1 MMKISIK
8 TFLPVMIFLL
18 APQLSGAQQE
28 ITFTYNP
35 VSFTEYLSA
44 VVQGNIGYIAEK
56 FSVSISEAELKSAR
70 VFPDPEI
77 SLAYVNNEDTRLQM
91 GQAFESEIT
100 YPVSLGNR
108 RKAGI
113 SLAKS
118 KHELSQMLLGLY
130 FQNLRADAA
139 LAYYACLRDQKK
151 YRIHLSIYEQLKK
164 LASADSIRLNA
175 GDATGLD
182 AMQSSLEARAYQ
194 AEVMQ
199 SLAEMQNSGMDLMK
213 LQGKKFLNSLDMAD
227 GDFPDAIYHFSIDD
241 LMEKAFGNRGEL
253 LIAIKSREISEKNL
267 DMLKANRAFE
277 FNIEAG
283 YSYNS
288 IVLNEI
294 APAPAFNAITAGLS
308 FPIKFSGM
316 NRGEIRAAEAE
327 IRQGQ
332 ELRNETELQIYTE
345 MMQAYNNFIT
355 QTRKAEQFNK
365 GLAETAGR
373 ILQGRIYAYQRGET
387 GLVDVLN
394 AQKTYMDLQLSQLE
408 TRFDYTVALIE
419 VERAAGIWD
428 IPE

>member
-1 MMKISIK
+1 MVFKR
-8 TFLPVMIFLL
+8 
-18 APQLSGAQQE
+18 
-28 ITFTYNP
+28 
-35 VSFTEYLSA
+35 
-44 VVQGNIGYIAEK
+44 YI
-56 FSVSISEAELKSAR
+56 
-70 VFPDPEI
+70 
-77 SLAYVNNEDTRLQM
+77 
-91 GQAFESEIT
+91 
-100 YPVSLGNR
+100 
-108 RKAGI
+108 
-113 SLAKS
+113 
-118 KHELSQMLLGLY
+118 H
-130 FQNLRADAA
+130 
-139 LAYYACLRDQKK
+139 
-151 YRIHLSIYEQLKK
+151 
-164 LASADSIRLNA
+164 SIRLNA

-213 LQGKKFLNSLDMAD
+213 LQGKKFSNSLDMAA

-241 LMEKAFGNRGEL
+241 LMEKAFENRSEL
-253 LIAIKSREISEKNL
+253 LIAMKSREISEKNL
-267 DMLKANRAFE
+267 NLLKANRAFE

-294 APAPAFNAITAGLS
+294 APAPAFNAISAGLS

-327 IRQGQ
+327 IRQSQ
-332 ELRNETELQIYTE
+332 ELRNETELEIYTE

-355 QTRKAEQFNK
+355 QARRAEQFSK
-365 GLAETAGR
+365 GLAETAGK

-394 AQKTYMDLQLSQLE
+394 AQKTYMDMQLNQLE
-408 TRFDYTVALIE
+408 TRFEYTVALIE

-428 IPE
+428 IAE